1 MKRLFSLIQIA
12 LLFNLWGFY
21 LPKALG
27 EPPKKSEA
35 RTAQT
40 LNASATSPTDA
51 TILGAAIAS
60 NRSKVEEFRII
71 QDAAK
76 ELGLRVW
83 LFGGTAAGYAHY
95 VKANL
100 NHPDADYEFS
110 RIYRSTQDADLVVD
124 GTVQD
129 AERLEARIKE
139 KMSYL
144 QGLKDSFEVRLLRK
158 PRILNGV
165 EREPLLND
173 ANFSN
178 QNSDSHSLGLIELT
192 ESEEPVV
199 RDLKQWDKKPTV
211 PTFLKDAADGKI
223 TFYRNPKHTTTRFYQ
238 EGRNPEIFSAIR
250 ALTKSFQYNV
260 ELSEEAVRDI
270 QAIINDFTP
279 QRDINDT
286 NRNRFNK
293 LGLNMMLHASN
304 LELAAETLDRLGL
317 RQKLIALSNPTDR
330 NSMGFW
336 LSKEPLKSKPVGK
349 GKGKTLKQIAD
360 SLNIPWDKFTLS
372 HETDSLLSYES
383 MTRDRQGAPNV
394 YISRNKNQQG
404 ETAAHGDGFY
414 TRIGREGAQIGR
426 AHV

>member
-223 TFYRNPKHTTTRFYQ
+223 TFYRNPK
-238 EGRNPEIFSAIR
+238 
-250 ALTKSFQYNV
+250 
-260 ELSEEAVRDI
+260 
-270 QAIINDFTP
+270 
-279 QRDINDT
+279 
-286 NRNRFNK
+286 
-293 LGLNMMLHASN
+293 
-304 LELAAETLDRLGL
+304 
-317 RQKLIALSNPTDR
+317 
-330 NSMGFW
+330 
-336 LSKEPLKSKPVGK
+336 
-349 GKGKTLKQIAD
+349 
-360 SLNIPWDKFTLS
+360 
-372 HETDSLLSYES
+372 
-383 MTRDRQGAPNV
+383 
-394 YISRNKNQQG
+394 
-404 ETAAHGDGFY
+404 
-414 TRIGREGAQIGR
+414 QIGR

>member
-40 LNASATSPTDA
+40 PNATA
-51 TILGAAIAS
+51 LGAAIAS

-238 EGRNPEIFSAIR
+238 EGRNPEIFSA
-250 ALTKSFQYNV
+250 K
-260 ELSEEAVRDI
+260 
-270 QAIINDFTP
+270 
-279 QRDINDT
+279 
-286 NRNRFNK
+286 
-293 LGLNMMLHASN
+293 
-304 LELAAETLDRLGL
+304 
-317 RQKLIALSNPTDR
+317 
-330 NSMGFW
+330 
-336 LSKEPLKSKPVGK
+336 
-349 GKGKTLKQIAD
+349 
-360 SLNIPWDKFTLS
+360 
-372 HETDSLLSYES
+372 
-383 MTRDRQGAPNV
+383 
-394 YISRNKNQQG
+394 
-404 ETAAHGDGFY
+404 
-414 TRIGREGAQIGR
+414 IGR